1 MDAGSRDDNQQFTR
15 VGGGKQQKG
24 KKQKKVEYED
34 VFNFDVG
41 TIQKFGMIQ
50 VSPPISIEDLDKK
63 INEINVR
70 HEWYKSNGQTK
81 LAEQIKEL

>member
-1 MDAGSRDDNQQFTR
+1 LNDGKLMESGSRDEVFTR

-41 TIQKFGMIQ
+41 AIQKFGMI
-50 VSPPISIEDLDKK
+50 
-63 INEINVR
+63 
-70 HEWYKSNGQTK
+70 
-81 LAEQIKEL
+81 

>member
-1 MDAGSRDDNQQFTR
+1 MEAGTRDEQEKFLR

-41 TIQKFGMIQ
+41 VIQKFGLI
-50 VSPPISIEDLDKK
+50 
-63 INEINVR
+63 
-70 HEWYKSNGQTK
+70 
-81 LAEQIKEL
+81 